1 MLPVADYFGLPELC
15 EKLEV
20 VTKNNN
26 NEDII
31 LLDVGG
37 TIFKIARATLTRK
50 PDSKLAKMFTP
61 GSETSPPLTEDGAYF
76 IDCCPKA
83 AESVLNCI
91 RRSSLC
97 DYSKWVGTCYGD
109 IDEDLSFA
117 AKSFGLDL
125 TSFDLNGDPLG
136 DGELRFRY

>member
-15 EKLEV
+15 EELGE
-20 VTKNNN
+20 NNN
-26 NEDII
+26 YADVIRLN
-31 LLDVGG
+31 VGG
-37 TIFKIARATLTRK
+37 TIFETTRATLTQR
-50 PDSKLAKMFTP
+50 PDTKLTKMFTP

-76 IDCCPKA
+76 INCCPKA
-83 AESVLNCI
+83 AEIVLNCI